1 LGESCSLRS
10 VTSGPSPC
18 SAVESFSSPSVGADD
33 GATDRTPPA
42 LAWNV
47 SRDEKVLVVDEV
59 DAEGVGAGVG
69 YE

>member
-1 LGESCSLRS
+1 
-10 VTSGPSPC
+10 VTSGPSP
-18 SAVESFSSPSVGADD
+18 SSTVESFSSPSVGAED

-47 SRDEKVLVVDEV
+47 SRDEEAPVVG
-59 DAEGVGAGVG
+59 DADADGVGAGVG